1 MKNKILKYFGENHTK
16 VFDLSNNS
24 IREVDGYYKDNFVL
38 RNKFEKDKYIG
49 NAYDTINCKFIK
61 PILFPLESIITEIQ
75 TEFGLEIPIIE
86 MAKIGGC
93 IIKESKNNKLFLDNY
108 DTAIFRQ
115 IVENGNTLDFEVDLD
130 KFGFDAYCE
139 QQDKCIL
146 ISNPDKIID
155 YLYSRHIAIN
165 LNKSEYVNV
174 LEFAF
179 NPYINSYHKN

>member
-38 RNKFEKDKYIG
+38 RNIFEKDKYIG

-86 MAKIGGC
+86 MAKISRC
-93 IIKESKNNKLFLDNY
+93 LIEDSKDNKLFLDNNY
-108 DTAIFRQ
+108 TAIFRQ
-115 IVENGNTLDFEVDLD
+115 KINNENTLDFEVDLD

-139 QQDKCIL
+139 EQDKCIL
-146 ISNPDKIID
+146 ISSPDEIID

-174 LEFAF
+174 LELPF
-179 NPYINSYHKN
+179 NPYIKN